1 MKTMMTIG
9 AVALLLTTGAALARE
24 HGERPDFAT
33 LDADGSGEITAEDF
47 ALLQDQRF
55 GEVDTDG
62 DGQVSRAEFL
72 AHAAARAGERA
83 GEMFD
88 RLDADGD
95 GMLSEDAIAARMGG
109 ERRGGG
115 MTRMLE
121 RFDTDNSGGLSA
133 EEFEAAKARFGERRG
148 GREGKRRN

>member
-1 MKTMMTIG
+1 MKTIMTIG
-9 AVALLLTTGAALARE
+9 ALALLMTTGAALARD
-24 HGERPDFAT
+24 HGERMDFAT

-55 GEVDTDG
+55 GEVDADG

-88 RLDADGD
+88 RMDADGD
-95 GMLSEDAIAARMGG
+95 GVLSEDAIAARMGG
-109 ERRGGG
+109 GRRGGG

-121 RFDTDNSGGLSA
+121 RFDTDNSGGISA
-133 EEFEAAKARFGERRG
+133 EEFEAAQARHAERRG
-148 GREGKRRN
+148 GHEGKRRH